1 MMKRK
6 LVIYLYTGAIIAG
19 LVGAGMVVHAKV
31 LNTFKGKKAG
41 AAVVL
46 QSESLSETG
55 GEADAISANSVSD
68 NTISANAVLEHTV
81 SDNAIAARTVETTI
95 EEKQEETWGYTN
107 LGIANVDNHLNIRET
122 PEEGG
127 KLVGKMTKNAACEIL
142 SVENNWAHIKSGK
155 VEGYASMDYLFT
167 GEQAKAKA
175 KEVATAIATVN
186 TQTLKVREEPNTDST
201 VLTLVPIEEKLEV
214 DAVEGDWVKIFLDDE
229 TAYVAAEYVDIN
241 EQLDTAVTMTELMYG
256 KGVTDVKID
265 LCQYAK
271 QFIGNPYVW
280 GGTSL
285 TKGADC
291 SGFVLSVYKK
301 YGISL
306 PHHSGSQAKY
316 GTKVAASEIEPGDL
330 VFYAKNGTINHV
342 AIYIG
347 NGQVVHASSPRTGI
361 RISNM
366 YYRTPYTIRRIIP

>member
-6 LVIYLYTGAIIAG
+6 LMIYTCVVSLTLGAAGVGLTAEAAG
-19 LVGAGMVVHAKV
+19 LSLFKSKV
-31 LNTFKGKKAG
+31 AG
-41 AAVVL
+41 AAEIL
-46 QSESLSETG
+46 ESESLSETG
-55 GEADAISANSVSD
+55 KPEEDEENQEAGA
-68 NTISANAVLEHTV
+68 
-81 SDNAIAARTVETTI
+81 
-95 EEKQEETWGYTN
+95 QEEELQPEEDAQAASGGLEEPEETQEDLWGYTN
-107 LGIANVDNHLNIRET
+107 LGIANVDNHLNVRET
-122 PEEGG
+122 PDESGR
-127 KLVGKMTKNAACEIL
+127 LVGKMTKNSACEIL

-167 GEQAKAKA
+167 GEQAKERA
-175 KEVATAIATVN
+175 KEVVTAIATVN
-186 TQTLKVREEPNTDST
+186 TQTLKVRGEPSTDSI

-214 DAVEGDWVKIFLDDE
+214 EAVEGDWVKIYLDDE
-229 TAYVAAEYVDIN
+229 TAYVSAEYVDIK
-241 EQLDTAVTMTELMYG
+241 EQLETAVTMTELLYG
-256 KGVTDVKID
+256 VGVSDVKVD

-280 GGTSL
+280 GGASL

-291 SGFVLSVYKK
+291 SGFVMSVFKK

-306 PHHSGSQAKY
+306 PHSSRAQAGH
-316 GTKVAASEIEPGDL
+316 GTKIEASKIQPGDL
-330 VFYAKNGTINHV
+330 VFYGKSGTINHV
-342 AIYIG
+342 AIYVG